1 MKYYLYG
8 LYPNSATIFNISVKT
23 KCKQTNPRFLT
34 NVAMSGD
41 IVNAYFGWFLKW
53 IKERFYFESFRNWSL
68 YLFLQNKLKFENI
81 WYLLIELILT
91 YQ

>member
-53 IKERFYFESFRNWSL
+53 IKERFYFESL
-68 YLFLQNKLKFENI
+68 YIVLQNKLKFENI
-81 WYLLIELILT
+81 
-91 YQ
+91 